1 MMLRIGFDNS
11 RVNVIPGEIKIIP
24 TATSFPHETTFFT
37 KVLSNDQ
44 VYPTV
49 YWKRS
54 LGKSILCSTKAFSV
68 GLFISS
74 GKIVKGK
81 LGKAFPI

>member
-1 MMLRIGFDNS
+1 MLRIGFDNS
-11 RVNVIPGEIKIIP
+11 RVNVILGEIKIIP
-24 TATSFPHETTFFT
+24 TATSFPHEPTFFS

-68 GLFISS
+68 GLLITRRR
-74 GKIVKGK
+74 
-81 LGKAFPI
+81 LATDNRT

>member
-49 YWKRS
+49 RS